1 MDIQT
6 IKIESEKDIIFIQLN
21 EDLDYNEAL
30 NIIKNIQNLF
40 PKNKI
45 LAIRENSI
53 KSLTILKNSDFPNNI
68 FDKDNIDLANWLNTK
83 IEEIKL

>member
-30 NIIKNIQNLF
+30 NIVKNIQNLF
-40 PKNKI
+40 PKNNI
-45 LAIRENSI
+45 LAVRENSI

-68 FDKDNIDLANWLNTK
+68 FNKDNIDLINWLNTK

>member
-1 MDIQT
+1 MDTQT

-21 EDLDYNEAL
+21 EDLDYNEAVD
-30 NIIKNIQNLF
+30 IIKNIQNLF
-40 PKNKI
+40 QKNKI

-53 KSLTILKNSDFPNNI
+53 KSLTILKNSDFTNNI
-68 FDKDNIDLANWLNTK
+68 FDKDNIDLINWLNTK

>member
-1 MDIQT
+1 MDTQI

-40 PKNKI
+40 PKNNI
-45 LAIRENSI
+45 LAVRENSI
-53 KSLTILKNSDFPNNI
+53 KSLTILRNSDFTNNI
-68 FDKDNIDLANWLNTK
+68 FDKDNIDLTNWLNTK

>member
-21 EDLDYNEAL
+21 KDLDYNEPL

-40 PKNKI
+40 PKNNI
-45 LAIRENSI
+45 LAVREHSI
-53 KSLTILKNSDFPNNI
+53 KSLNILKNSDFTNNI
-68 FDKDNIDLANWLNTK
+68 FDKDNIDLTNWLNTK
-83 IEEIKL
+83 IKEIKL

>member
-1 MDIQT
+1 MKQ
-6 IKIESEKDIIFIQLN
+6 
-21 EDLDYNEAL
+21 
-30 NIIKNIQNLF
+30 
-40 PKNKI
+40 KNKI

-68 FDKDNIDLANWLNTK
+68 FDKDNIDLTNWLNTK

>member
-21 EDLDYNEAL
+21 KDLDYNEAL
-30 NIIKNIQNLF
+30 DIIKNIQNLF
-40 PKNKI
+40 PKNNI

-53 KSLTILKNSDFPNNI
+53 KSLTILKNSDFLNNI
-68 FDKDNIDLANWLNTK
+68 FDKDNIDLTNWLNTK
-83 IEEIKL
+83 IEELKL

>member
-1 MDIQT
+1 MNIQT
-6 IKIESEKDIIFIQLN
+6 IRVETEKDIIFIQLN

-30 NIIKNIQNLF
+30 DIVKNIKNLF

-53 KSLTILKNSDFPNNI
+53 KSLIILKNSDFPNNI
-68 FDKDNIDLANWLNTK
+68 FDKDNIDLINWLNTK

>member
-1 MDIQT
+1 MDTQT

-21 EDLDYNEAL
+21 EDLDYNEAVD
-30 NIIKNIQNLF
+30 IIKNIQNLF

-53 KSLTILKNSDFPNNI
+53 KSLTILKNSDFQNNI
-68 FDKDNIDLANWLNTK
+68 FDKDNIDLTNWLNTK

>member
-30 NIIKNIQNLF
+30 DIIKNIQNLF
-40 PKNKI
+40 PKNNI

-53 KSLTILKNSDFPNNI
+53 KSLTILKNSDFLNNI
-68 FDKDNIDLANWLNTK
+68 FDKDNIDLTNWLNTK

>member
-1 MDIQT
+1 MDTQT
-6 IKIESEKDIIFIQLN
+6 IKIELEKDIIFIQLN
-21 EDLDYNEAL
+21 EDLDYNEAVD
-30 NIIKNIQNLF
+30 IIKNIQNLF

-68 FDKDNIDLANWLNTK
+68 FDKDNTDLTNWLNTK

>member
-1 MDIQT
+1 MDTQI

-21 EDLDYNEAL
+21 EDLDYNEAVD
-30 NIIKNIQNLF
+30 IIKNIQNLF

-68 FDKDNIDLANWLNTK
+68 FDKDNIDLTNWLNTK

>member
-30 NIIKNIQNLF
+30 DIIKYIQNLF
-40 PKNKI
+40 PKNNI

-68 FDKDNIDLANWLNTK
+68 FDKDNIDLIDWLNTK

>member
-40 PKNKI
+40 PKNNI
-45 LAIRENSI
+45 LAVRENSI
-53 KSLTILKNSDFPNNI
+53 KSLTILKNSDFINNI
-68 FDKDNIDLANWLNTK
+68 FDKDNIDLTNWLNTK

>member
-21 EDLDYNEAL
+21 EDLDYNEAVD
-30 NIIKNIQNLF
+30 IIKNIQNLF
-40 PKNKI
+40 PKNNI
-45 LAIRENSI
+45 LAVRENSI
-53 KSLTILKNSDFPNNI
+53 KSLTILKNIDFSNNI
-68 FDKDNIDLANWLNTK
+68 FDKDNIDLTDWLNTK

>member
-6 IKIESEKDIIFIQLN
+6 IKIELEKDIIFIQLN
-21 EDLDYNEAL
+21 EDLDYDEAVD
-30 NIIKNIQNLF
+30 IVKNIQNLF

-53 KSLTILKNSDFPNNI
+53 KSLTILKNSDFSNNI
-68 FDKDNIDLANWLNTK
+68 FDKDNIDLTNWLNTK

>member
-21 EDLDYNEAL
+21 ENLDYNEAVD
-30 NIIKNIQNLF
+30 IIKNIQNLF